1 MTTTQNEKINSF
13 LSLLDAIESSGAK
26 AQNDVLNK
34 IPSDPLPLAQ
44 KDVKALLAKLDALI
58 SNKKAEINDFVKS
71 DLDLFNSISSESDKL
86 FKKMSMMSNVIEEL
100 QNQWLSD
107 KSSIGARI
115 EEATREKNSLTSE
128 IETNSKIISVLN
140 QLKDI
145 NLVLSES
152 DIYIR
157 EDKFAK
163 ASNSILSADRI
174 ENSKSHIQENSLK
187 TFLSGINLSIDT
199 YNVSLSISIN
209 QNSVADIFS
218 SSEILGYQ
226 QQISDSFYNS
236 IISPIIK
243 NISSAIIKSSSI
255 SENQLIV
262 ELLDQ
267 SQEAENIHE
276 KIHTFLL
283 SFSNFL
289 KDFLFP
295 NKYNSYLEKY
305 IRLNPKDPNWSKIIV
320 KFFDAENVSLKTNEW
335 ESLTHDSLILE
346 SELLKIGAISPNSK
360 PFTDF
365 SLEAKSHFIQHKVNL
380 ILESAR
386 KSVLDSKYI
395 DIPSDEISLNI
406 PNTISS
412 LLSSHENLTID
423 QFPKCLIS
431 TSTVELVQ
439 QLYNLFDLAFDDSSN
454 QSPQTSLFTSKA
466 SSVIDIFISLRYE
479 SNKKNFA
486 KVLLLNII
494 YFNDCVFISHHL
506 TYLFSLIKSIVTDAD
521 NSSLRTS
528 SLKSSKDLVKF
539 AGVALS
545 NSINKLSCE
554 ISTFFSS
561 VGDLQNSSRSDK
573 FDKVSKFIKKA
584 SFFILNISKSISST
598 QDTTTS
604 HIRNIVVGNLINK
617 MLSIV
622 YDNIIDLEYISAP
635 DSESLN
641 QICKLMLEKSLE
653 IFSTE
658 DPSKGSEQTSADYVL
673 TEVFVAKI
681 SPRYVP
687 IIEKFI
693 QICDIM
699 VLSMSDIIGR
709 YQIGLFDCFDY
720 DHDHS
725 NTASSPSKQN
735 NSGIKQSSRIV
746 SRLVATLFEDS
757 ETRSKTLAMLK

>member
-1 MTTTQNEKINSF
+1 
-13 LSLLDAIESSGAK
+13 
-26 AQNDVLNK
+26 
-34 IPSDPLPLAQ
+34 
-44 KDVKALLAKLDALI
+44 
-58 SNKKAEINDFVKS
+58 
-71 DLDLFNSISSESDKL
+71 
-86 FKKMSMMSNVIEEL
+86 MSMMSNILEEL

-115 EEATREKNSLTSE
+115 EEATHEKNLLISE

-145 NLVLSES
+145 NSVLSES
-152 DIYIR
+152 DIFIR
-157 EDKFAK
+157 EDKFTE
-163 ASNSILSADRI
+163 ASESILSAESCLAKSSLGNTKIGLIIKDRI
-174 ENSKSHIQENSLK
+174 YNSKSHIQENSLK
-187 TFLSGINLSIDT
+187 TFLSGINLSIDAYKVT
-199 YNVSLSISIN
+199 LSISIN
-209 QNSVADIFS
+209 KNSVADIFS

-226 QQISDSFYNS
+226 QQISDSFYN
-236 IISPIIK
+236 IIICPIIK
-243 NISSAIIKSSSI
+243 HTSSANIKSSSI
-255 SENQLIV
+255 SENQFIV
-262 ELLDQ
+262 ELLEQ
-267 SQEAENIHE
+267 NQEAENIHE
-276 KIHTFLL
+276 KIHSFLL
-283 SFSNFL
+283 LFSNFL
-289 KDFLFP
+289 KDTLFP

-305 IRLNPKDPNWSKIIV
+305 LRLNPKDSNWSKIIV

-335 ESLTHDSLILE
+335 ESLTRDSLILE
-346 SELLKIGAISPNSK
+346 SELIKIGAISPNSK

-395 DIPSDEISLNI
+395 DIPSDEISLNV

-412 LLSSHENLTID
+412 LLSSNENLIID

-439 QLYNLFDLAFDDSSN
+439 QLYNLFDLAFDDPSN

-466 SSVIDIFISLRYE
+466 SSVIEIFISLRYE

-486 KVLLLNII
+486 KVLHLNVI
-494 YFNDCVFISHHL
+494 YFNDCIFISHHFN
-506 TYLFSLIKSIVTDAD
+506 YLFSLIKSIVCDAD
-521 NSSLRTS
+521 SSSLRS
-528 SLKSSKDLVKF
+528 LSLKPSKDLVKF

-545 NSINKLSCE
+545 SSINKLSSE
-554 ISTFFSS
+554 ISTFFSP

-584 SFFILNISKSISST
+584 SFFILNISKSISSI
-598 QDTTTS
+598 QDTTTP
-604 HIRNIVVGNLINK
+604 HVRNIIVGNLINK

-653 IFSTE
+653 IFSAE
-658 DPSKGSEQTSADYVL
+658 DPSKDLNQTPADYVL
-673 TEVFVAKI
+673 AEAFVAKI

-687 IIEKFI
+687 IIEKFV

-699 VLSMSDIIGR
+699 ILSMSDIIGR
-709 YQIGLFDCFDY
+709 YQVGLFDCFDFDH

-725 NTASSPSKQN
+725 DIESGPNKQN
-735 NSGIKQSSRIV
+735 NSYIKQSSRIV